1 MNLLSLLLGTMNSQS
16 SVNALSEKT
25 GSSSK
30 QTSLLISLAVP
41 LLLRYLTSNASSQNG
56 ASSLLGALMQH
67 KSKGPMAEQLKD
79 ADEEDGS
86 KIISHI
92 LGNDSSE
99 VISQLSGETGMS
111 DQQVTQL
118 LYSMAPALLSGLS
131 AAASTASDNSGTSPD
146 HIDFSDLYNSFGAA
160 DQSQGTQSQ
169 NAPASPF
176 GGLGLFGSL
185 LGGGL
190 SGNAGSSQ
198 SSTAAPDSG
207 SSLPGF
213 FSLFGNKPSGSGSAQ
228 TSQQSE
234 PMIDLFAGSQQG
246 DYDGSSLLNSL
257 MAIMRE

>member
-1 MNLLSLLLGTMNSQS
+1 MNLLSLLLGTMTSQS
-16 SVNALSEKT
+16 SVDALSEKT

-30 QTSLLISLAVP
+30 QTSLLISLAIP

-67 KSKGPMAEQLKD
+67 KNKKTMDVQLKD

-86 KIISHI
+86 KIIGHI
-92 LGNDSSE
+92 LGNDSSD

-118 LYSMAPALLSGLS
+118 LYSIAPALLSGLS
-131 AAASTASDNSGTSPD
+131 AATSTASDNSGTSPD
-146 HIDFSDLYNSFGAA
+146 HIDFSDLYNSFGASG
-160 DQSQGTQSQ
+160 QSQGTQSQ
-169 NAPASPF
+169 SAPASPF
-176 GGLGLFGSL
+176 GGAGLLGTL

-190 SGNAGSSQ
+190 SGNAGSTQ
-198 SSTAAPDSG
+198 SSTAAPASG

-228 TSQQSE
+228 TGQQSG
-234 PMIDLFAGSQQG
+234 PMIDLFSGSQQS

-257 MAIMRE
+257 MAVMKE